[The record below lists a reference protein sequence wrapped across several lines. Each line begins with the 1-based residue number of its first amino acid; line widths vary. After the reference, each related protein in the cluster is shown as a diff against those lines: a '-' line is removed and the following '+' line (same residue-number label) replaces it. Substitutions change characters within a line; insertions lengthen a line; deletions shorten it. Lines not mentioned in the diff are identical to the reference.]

1 MVMKTI
7 HCRLCGFAIK
17 GKDFASRMAKLRSHR
32 KRRHPTAHRRS
43 VIKALKTRLSIN
55 PKGEKMK
62 MARRI
67 RRWRPR
73 KWSPTIRRRARGFI
87 TGLGK
92 GLSLKSIA
100 AGSLGLMAM
109 QRFQPFGGVY
119 KPAVDKIVL
128 GIILPMIKLDN
139 QDMLTV
145 GIKEGIA
152 TLANQYLGAGAG
164 IGQVQGGM
172 L

>member
-1 MVMKTI
+1 MKTI
-7 HCRLCGFAIK
+7 HCRLCGLAIK
-17 GKDFASRMAKLRSHR
+17 GASFTSRMAKLRSHR

-43 VIKALKTRLSIN
+43 VVKALKTRLYN
-55 PKGEKMK
+55 PKGEKVK
-62 MARRI
+62 MARRRI
-67 RRWRPR
+67 RRWRP
-73 KWSPTIRRRARGFI
+73 KWSPIRRRTKGFI

-109 QRFQPFGGVY
+109 QRFQPFGGIY
-119 KPAVDKIVL
+119 KPAIDKIAL
-128 GIILPMIKLDN
+128 GIVLPMVKLDN

-145 GIKEGIA
+145 GIKEGLA
-152 TLANQYLGAGAG
+152 TLANQYLLGGFPGLG
-164 IGQVQGGM
+164 IGQAQGGA